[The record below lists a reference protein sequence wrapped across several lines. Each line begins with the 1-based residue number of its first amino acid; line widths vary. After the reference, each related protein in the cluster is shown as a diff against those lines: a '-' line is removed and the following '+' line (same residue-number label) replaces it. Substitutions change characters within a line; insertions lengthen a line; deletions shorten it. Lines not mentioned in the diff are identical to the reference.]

1 MKPTVLA
8 ALAILTASPGAA
20 LAAEQAVT
28 KPIVSTD
35 KTITGQTIALPQ
47 GGVQVTAFTL
57 VIPAGG
63 KLPLH
68 QHPFPRFAYVLSGK
82 LSVTYVDPKLTRQ
95 FGPGDFVVEAVG
107 QTHFGEA
114 VGSEPVRLL
123 VIDQAPPGKS
133 NVVLAPGSPPS
144 ASRPPK

>member
-1 MKPTVLA
+1 MKPTVFA
-8 ALAILTASPGAA
+8 ALVILTASPGAV
-20 LAAEQAVT
+20 LAAEPAVT

-47 GGVQVTAFTL
+47 GAVQVTAFTL

-63 KLPLH
+63 KLPWH

-82 LSVTYVDPKLTRQ
+82 LSVTYVDQKVTRV

-107 QTHFGEA
+107 QTHFGGA
-114 VGSEPVRLL
+114 VGPEPVRLL
-123 VIDQAPPGKS
+123 VIDQAPPGKG
-133 NVVLAPGSPPS
+133 NVVLEPGSPPR
-144 ASRPPK
+144 APR